1 MRWTAADLNVA
12 PYPETR
18 VYKQVAKQVCAR
30 MREPTELVL
39 LVRQQR
45 LFLSAPEATFRCKD
59 L

>member
-1 MRWTAADLNVA
+1 
-12 PYPETR
+12 
-18 VYKQVAKQVCAR
+18 

-39 LVRQQR
+39 LAREQR